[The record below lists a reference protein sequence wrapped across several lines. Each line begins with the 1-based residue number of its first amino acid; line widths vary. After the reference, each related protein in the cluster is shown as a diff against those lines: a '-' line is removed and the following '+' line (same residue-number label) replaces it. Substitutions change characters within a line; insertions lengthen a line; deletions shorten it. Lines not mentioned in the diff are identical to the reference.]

1 MIRRAA
7 LAPLASLAAVCCL
20 AVACSA
26 TGSGSGS
33 GSAGAGPASSP
44 PPRAVVLDEHAA
56 GTTVRLRVG
65 TSLLVRL
72 HSTYWSAPAGSDP
85 AVLAPDGPGGAT
97 PGGRCVPGG
106 GCGTSQARFTATRP
120 GTAHITAHRTT
131 CGEARLCSPA
141 QRRYEVTVIVAA
153 AG

>member
-1 MIRRAA
+1 MIHRAA

-20 AVACSA
+20 AAACSA
-26 TGSGSGS
+26 TGS

-65 TSLLVRL
+65 TPLLVRL
-72 HSTYWSAPAGSDP
+72 HSTYWSAPAASDP
-85 AVLAPDGPGGAT
+85 AVLAPDGPGGTT
-97 PGGRCVPGG
+97 PGGGCVPGG

-120 GTAHITAHRTT
+120 GTARITAHRTT
-131 CGEARLCSPA
+131 CGEAMLCPPA
-141 QRRYEVTVIVAA
+141 ERRYEVTVRVAA